1 MQTKS
6 DLRGKGMKGVRV
18 LLLPLILAG
27 LLTGCI
33 IYREPVTIGIDDH
46 ENAMLF
52 IVAKELGYLDDR
64 FKIVEFESKGDSVEA
79 FYLGRLDVVYS
90 TLFDALY
97 FHGKGDSGKI
107 FLLTSHTLKR
117 KGLLVR
123 EGVNNLEGSRIAVE
137 VSANEYLELI
147 NFLQDEGLS
156 LVSLDILFLPE
167 EEGHNAFLREEVD
180 GIYYYDEYTD
190 VLMEKGVIY
199 RNSRGLKKIKEV
211 LIASSPALKKKKDL
225 KKIVDAWY
233 AALTIKLQEPER
245 FHSILERLGHDKS
258 EYVGLYRKMYYFHSD
273 NMSLLKEEKIENTIK
288 KELEDM
294 GVEADI
300 KEIYSGEIIQ

>member
-1 MQTKS
+1 M
-6 DLRGKGMKGVRV
+6 RNGKT
-18 LLLPLILAG
+18 LLPILILAG

-90 TLFDALY
+90 TLFDSLY
-97 FHGKGDSGKI
+97 FYGKGDNGKI

-123 EGVNNLEGSRIAVE
+123 DGIDTLVGSRIAVE
-137 VSANEYLELI
+137 VSANEYLELV
-147 NFLQDEGLS
+147 NFIQGEGLS
-156 LVSLDILFLPE
+156 LDSLDILFLPE
-167 EEGHNAFLREEVD
+167 EEGHTAFLREEVD

-190 VLMEKGVIY
+190 KLMERGKIY

-211 LIASSPALKKKKDL
+211 LIASSRALKKKRDL
-225 KKIVDAWY
+225 KRIVDAWY

-245 FHSILERLGHDKS
+245 FHSILEKLGHDRS

-273 NMSLLKEEKIENTIK
+273 NVSLLKEEGIENTIK

-294 GVEADI
+294 GVEVEA

>member
-1 MQTKS
+1 
-6 DLRGKGMKGVRV
+6 MKRII
-18 LLLPLILAG
+18 LLILVSVG

-64 FKIVEFESKGDSVEA
+64 FKVVEFESKGDSVEA

-90 TLFDALY
+90 TLFDSLY
-97 FHGKGDSGKI
+97 FYGKGDRGEI

-123 EGVNNLEGSRIAVE
+123 EGLDTLEGSRIAVE

-147 NFLQDEGLS
+147 EFIRDEGLS
-156 LVSLDILFLPE
+156 PDSLDIIFLPE
-167 EEGHNAFLREEVD
+167 EEGHSAFLNREVD

-190 VLMEKGVIY
+190 RLMERGEIY

-211 LIASSPALKKKKDL
+211 LIASGPALKRKRDL
-225 KKIVDAWY
+225 RKIVEAWY
-233 AALTIKLQEPER
+233 AALSIKLQEPER
-245 FHSILERLGHDKS
+245 FHSILEELGHDKS

-273 NMSLLKEEKIENTIK
+273 NISLLKEEEIENTIK

-294 GVEADI
+294 SLEADV
-300 KEIYSGEIIQ
+300 KELYNGEVIQ

>member
-1 MQTKS
+1 
-6 DLRGKGMKGVRV
+6 MKRII
-18 LLLPLILAG
+18 LLILVSAG

-64 FKIVEFESKGDSVEA
+64 FKVVEFESKGDSVEA

-90 TLFDALY
+90 TLFDSLY
-97 FHGKGDSGKI
+97 FYGKGDRGEI

-123 EGVNNLEGSRIAVE
+123 EGLDTLEGSRIAVE

-147 NFLQDEGLS
+147 EFIRDEGLS
-156 LVSLDILFLPE
+156 PDSLDIIFLPE
-167 EEGHNAFLREEVD
+167 EEGHSAFLNREVD

-190 VLMEKGVIY
+190 RLMERGEIY

-211 LIASSPALKKKKDL
+211 LIASGPALKRKRDL
-225 KKIVDAWY
+225 RKIVEAWY
-233 AALTIKLQEPER
+233 AALSIKLQEPER
-245 FHSILERLGHDKS
+245 FHSILEELGHDKS

-273 NMSLLKEEKIENTIK
+273 NISLLKEEEIENTIK

-294 GVEADI
+294 SLEADV
-300 KEIYSGEIIQ
+300 KELYNGEVIQ

>member
-1 MQTKS
+1 
-6 DLRGKGMKGVRV
+6 MKRI
-18 LLLPLILAG
+18 LLLILVSAG

-64 FKIVEFESKGDSVEA
+64 FKVVEFESKGDSVEA

-90 TLFDALY
+90 TLFDSLY
-97 FHGKGDSGKI
+97 FYGKGDRGEI

-123 EGVNNLEGSRIAVE
+123 EGLDTLEGSRIAVE

-147 NFLQDEGLS
+147 EFIRDEGLS
-156 LVSLDILFLPE
+156 PDSLDIIFLPE
-167 EEGHNAFLREEVD
+167 EEGHSAFLNREVD

-190 VLMEKGVIY
+190 RLMERGEIY

-211 LIASSPALKKKKDL
+211 LIASGPALKRKRDL
-225 KKIVDAWY
+225 RKIVEAWY
-233 AALTIKLQEPER
+233 AALSIKLQEPER
-245 FHSILERLGHDKS
+245 FHSILEELGHDKS

-273 NMSLLKEEKIENTIK
+273 NISLLKEEEIEKTIK

-294 GVEADI
+294 GLEADV
-300 KEIYSGEIIQ
+300 KELYNGEVIQ